1 MKKAFV
7 LVSLFLFACNCYSIT
22 SPNAGEIYRVKI
34 NLTDNFHDFNT
45 ATSTCGATTFDAE
58 QNTLISVVSVLPGA
72 NMVVVQVVRAFKGVH
87 QVTVNATYCISQS
100 DLSLWCEL
108 YDPSDSGILSIPF
121 KLRFAP
127 TTFSTGGTIGYYVGH
142 KFEGRASSTT
152 LLGFAGL
159 GLISLNDISSKTP
172 DSKLGLTIGGG
183 YVWKPS
189 TDKDFQVGIITGVD
203 IFEGADQ
210 WVYKYWP
217 WVSLSVGFTFTK
229 RTVSTAQAVNL
240 Q

>member
-1 MKKAFV
+1 MKKTFV
-7 LVSLFLFACNCYSIT
+7 VLSLFLLASNCYST
-22 SPNAGEIYRVKI
+22 SSPQKNEIYRVKI
-34 NLTDNFHDFNT
+34 NLVGNFHDFNT
-45 ATSTCGATTFDAE
+45 KTSTCEDTTFDAVE
-58 QNTLISVVSVLPGA
+58 NTLISVVNVLPVT
-72 NMVVVQVVRAFKGVH
+72 NMVVVKVIRAFNGAN
-87 QVTVNATYCISQS
+87 QVTRNVTYCINES
-100 DLSLWCEL
+100 DLSSWCDL
-108 YDPSDSGILSIPF
+108 YDPTDTGILSIPF

-127 TTFSTGGTIGYYVGH
+127 TTFSTGGTVGYYVGH
-142 KFEGRASSTT
+142 KFEGRTSSTT
-152 LLGFAGL
+152 LLGFMGI

-189 TDKDFQVGIITGVD
+189 ADKDFQVGIITGVD

-217 WVSLSVGFTFTK
+217 WVSLSIGFTFTK
-229 RTVSTAQAVNL
+229 STVSTTQAANL